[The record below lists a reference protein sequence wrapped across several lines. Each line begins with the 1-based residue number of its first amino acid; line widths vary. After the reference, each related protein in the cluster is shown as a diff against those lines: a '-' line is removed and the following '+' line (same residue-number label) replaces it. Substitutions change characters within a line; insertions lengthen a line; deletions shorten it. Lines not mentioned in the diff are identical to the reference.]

1 MSHNY
6 HTPHQ
11 SYHVILPRDTQRH
24 TGALIL
30 GDIHAATDPDLLEQ
44 HNVKTIITAASGLDQ
59 VRVAAEQT
67 HIVFPLSDSKNEC
80 IERYF

>member
-6 HTPHQ
+6 HTPQH
-11 SYHVILPRDTQRH
+11 SYHVILPSDSQQL
-24 TGALIL
+24 TGALLL
-30 GDIHAATDPDLLEQ
+30 GDIHAATDSDLLEQ